1 MLPPYTPLPPF
12 PIRCRPLFIRLS
24 SPYSFPLRPPYRL
37 PTLDSLS
44 SLRPCDC
51 LPHRRAGPPSLFSGC
66 NQRACLFF
74 LNPPPPLHTQPAG
87 GTASSPSLITQDALL
102 PCHSLHRKGSTSP
115 LHPDW
120 LPGHRPPAPPQ
131 AGRTDAGPNLH
142 PTFHLPLLLL
152 TEPNTHTLFYPFV
165 VSDCQ
170 NVPVADPFSFFS
182 FSLLSFFLLLLSALS
197 LSLPSLPSLSLRPL
211 RPLSLFFR

>member
-1 MLPPYTPLPPF
+1 VLVSF
-12 PIRCRPLFIRLS
+12 S
-24 SPYSFPLRPPYRL
+24 S
-37 PTLDSLS
+37 T
-44 SLRPCDC
+44 
-51 LPHRRAGPPSLFSGC
+51 
-66 NQRACLFF
+66 
-74 LNPPPPLHTQPAG
+74 PPPPLHTQPAG

-170 NVPVADPFSFFS
+170 NRMSLSQTPSL
-182 FSLLSFFLLLLSALS
+182 FSLSLFFLSFFFF
-197 LSLPSLPSLSLRPL
+197 SLPSLSLCPL
-211 RPLSLFFR
+211 CPLSLFFR